1 MNDRTVLIT
10 GANGQT
16 GSYLARHYL
25 DKGASLVLLYHRRDD
40 RIKALLSYTN
50 VTAIAID
57 LCDEHA
63 LAQLLIPVI
72 GKTMPDTLI
81 HCASVRSSDAKTLAE
96 TETQIWDSVFRTN
109 VMGFYN
115 ICKVVLPLMQEKCF
129 GRVVLMG
136 SNVTQSGLASGSA
149 YAASKAAMVNML
161 KSLAL
166 ENAAHDIKLNAIS
179 PGPLETVL
187 EEDYQGE
194 YLEFRK
200 NYFRAYLENSKT
212 GKLTPLSEI
221 AQICDMLISSKLQNL
236 SGEEILV
243 EGMIR

>member
-1 MNDRTVLIT
+1 MKDRTILIS

-16 GSYLARHYL
+16 GAYLAKHYL
-25 DKGASLVLLYHRRDD
+25 DRGARLILLYHKRKD
-40 RIKALLSYTN
+40 RIKTLGDNPY
-50 VTAIAID
+50 VTVIAAD
-57 LCDEHA
+57 LCDAEV

-72 GKTMPDTLI
+72 KDVVPDTLI
-81 HCASVRSSDAKTLAE
+81 HTASVRSSDAKALPDTDML
-96 TETQIWDSVFRTN
+96 IWEDVFRTN

-115 ICKVVLPLMQEKCF
+115 ICKLVLPLMQESGF
-129 GRVVLMG
+129 GRVVVMG
-136 SNVTQSGLASGSA
+136 SNVTQSGLAKGSA
-149 YAASKAAMVNML
+149 YAAAKAAMVNMI

-166 ENAAHDIKLNAIS
+166 ENANKDIKLNAIS
-179 PGPLETVL
+179 PGPLQTVL

-200 NYFRAYLENSKT
+200 SYFKNYLENSKT

-221 AQICDMLISSKLQNL
+221 AQICDMLVSPNLQNL